1 MGGSNTGSG
10 DGSSSGSGDG
20 ETQDNSGLLSSLGDW
35 FDGVVRGIAAVKESI
50 LSLPGQIVNGLI
62 DGIKSLFIPDSESL
76 NSVIQDYKNRLSTSF
91 GIGSIDVSSA
101 LGAGTQIADQTGDV
115 SVYGLGTFHVT
126 VLDVS
131 YLVSAVTTFRPYI
144 RGLFVLFLALFNFNQ
159 FCGLIG
165 VNIISVTGGG
175 GDTKLIEGGK
185 K

>member
-1 MGGSNTGSG
+1 M
-10 DGSSSGSGDG
+10 
-20 ETQDNSGLLSSLGDW
+20 
-35 FDGVVRGIAAVKESI
+35 DGVKAI
-50 LSLPGQIVNGLI
+50 
-62 DGIKSLFIPDSESL
+62 FIPDPEEIQTL
-76 NSVIQDYKNRLSTSF
+76 LQDYKNRLSTSF

-165 VNIISVTGGG
+165 VNVISVVGGG
-175 GDTKLIEGGK
+175 GDTKLIGDGTKYLGGRK
-185 K
+185 L